1 MTIDMIKGIPKS
13 SIAAVKKAP
22 MDVFKIS
29 KELQQGV
36 YIINRDKVVGV
47 IVSQEEYEGL
57 YHLIEELEGK
67 VLYADTITR
76 LEEFEKD
83 PVTYSD
89 KEVRGERSNVN
100 LYDSTDDEWE

>member
-1 MTIDMIKGIPKS
+1 MTIDMIRGILKS
-13 SIAAVKKAP
+13 SIATVKKAP
-22 MDVFKIS
+22 MTVFKVS
-29 KELQQGV
+29 EELEQGI
-36 YIINRDKVVGV
+36 YIFNRDKVVGV

-57 YHLIEELEGK
+57 YHLIEELESK
-67 VLYADTITR
+67 VLYAEAVTR

-89 KEVRGERSNVN
+89 KEVRGGRSKVN